1 MRRLCWYG
9 ADDMLRGATA
19 AAAPE
24 GAAAAP
30 RGRGASGGRRDQFGN
45 SASPSESW
53 SPFAMLKGAD
63 RRLKKLTDHRLLV
76 GGGRWESDKQR
87 HYAEWAWKALGAA
100 LTEVREEAV
109 RMLRE
114 DHPSKAVAPDLLRKR
129 DDARQDALPKLKRSI
144 DETARATHASNGW
157 RGGAPRQESLATACE
172 RAKLLDT
179 AEHVNI
185 SEELRNLEEL
195 RAEKGCLLLAGRG
208 NSCALRIAQLRSAN
222 YELENSEDN
231 EDGNPDEETTRR

>member
-1 MRRLCWYG
+1 
-9 ADDMLRGATA
+9 
-19 AAAPE
+19 
-24 GAAAAP
+24 
-30 RGRGASGGRRDQFGN
+30 
-45 SASPSESW
+45 
-53 SPFAMLKGAD
+53 
-63 RRLKKLTDHRLLV
+63 
-76 GGGRWESDKQR
+76 
-87 HYAEWAWKALGAA
+87 
-100 LTEVREEAV
+100 
-109 RMLRE
+109 MLRE

-195 RAEKGCLLLAGRG
+195 KKAACCLQGEEIVAH
-208 NSCALRIAQLRSAN
+208 CALRSCAVPTTSWRTRR
-222 YELENSEDN
+222 
-231 EDGNPDEETTRR
+231 TTRTEIQTRRRRGGER

>member
-1 MRRLCWYG
+1 
-9 ADDMLRGATA
+9 
-19 AAAPE
+19 
-24 GAAAAP
+24 
-30 RGRGASGGRRDQFGN
+30 
-45 SASPSESW
+45 
-53 SPFAMLKGAD
+53 
-63 RRLKKLTDHRLLV
+63 
-76 GGGRWESDKQR
+76 
-87 HYAEWAWKALGAA
+87 
-100 LTEVREEAV
+100 
-109 RMLRE
+109 MLRE

-195 RAEKGCLLLAGRG
+195 KKAACCLQGEEIVAR
-208 NSCALRIAQLRSAN
+208 CALRIAQLRSAN
-222 YELENSEDN
+222 YELGNSEDN
-231 EDGNPDEETTRR
+231 EDGNPDEETRRRRGDTKRSYEWPSGRCAKTGQPTTGAWRTSGSWPSRPPRSCFISPTADQVDK

>member
-1 MRRLCWYG
+1 
-9 ADDMLRGATA
+9 
-19 AAAPE
+19 
-24 GAAAAP
+24 
-30 RGRGASGGRRDQFGN
+30 
-45 SASPSESW
+45 
-53 SPFAMLKGAD
+53 
-63 RRLKKLTDHRLLV
+63 
-76 GGGRWESDKQR
+76 
-87 HYAEWAWKALGAA
+87 
-100 LTEVREEAV
+100 
-109 RMLRE
+109 MLRE

-195 RAEKGCLLLAGRG
+195 KKAACCLQGEEIVAH
-208 NSCALRIAQLRSAN
+208 CALRSCAVPTTSWRTRR
-222 YELENSEDN
+222 
-231 EDGNPDEETTRR
+231 TTRTEIQTRRRGGGEATPRGATSGQAAGARRRGSLQQVRGAPLEAGRAGPRDPASYRRPPTRLTSEILTP

>member
-1 MRRLCWYG
+1 
-9 ADDMLRGATA
+9 
-19 AAAPE
+19 
-24 GAAAAP
+24 
-30 RGRGASGGRRDQFGN
+30 
-45 SASPSESW
+45 
-53 SPFAMLKGAD
+53 MLKGAD

-179 AEHVNI
+179 AELVNI

-195 RAEKGCLLLAGRG
+195 KKAACCLQGEEIVAH
-208 NSCALRIAQLRSAN
+208 CALRSCAVPTTSWRTRR
-222 YELENSEDN
+222 
-231 EDGNPDEETTRR
+231 TTRTEIQTRRRGGGEATPRGATSGQAAGARRRGRGQPTTGAWRTSGSWPSRPPRSCFISPTRLTSEILTP